1 MEKTWRKHGG
11 NMEETEAA
19 EQEKRK
25 RQIEIEKEN
34 IQFKHDRYIK
44 GI

>member
-1 MEKTWRKHGG
+1 
-11 NMEETEAA
+11 MEETEAA